1 MNRFESGSGGQ
12 PLGMKTRG
20 LWLET
25 LFLFLVIAVS
35 VAGFWELYLGPGASP
50 NGFHHL
56 HLITSFAWLGLLLMQ
71 VRLMNSR
78 RLDLH
83 RQFGLAVVILG
94 PLLVASTAL
103 LSVKSAARAIASGQ
117 ADPLIFQNVGVT
129 SMLGVLLLL
138 SFVMIRRPRV
148 HGAAL
153 LSSAL
158 LFMGIALVFALVS
171 FMPAFRIEGPETF
184 HRFALAA
191 LSASG
196 VVLVSA
202 VVLFFRDLRNGWP
215 HLLVAAYVLLSSLLG
230 GVLTDSNVAL
240 KLTRSVGGWNP
251 YLAFA
256 VTFGV
261 LLASLLMLG
270 LGHGRSRG
278 RKE

>member
-1 MNRFESGSGGQ
+1 MNE
-12 PLGMKTRG
+12 METRG
-20 LWLET
+20 LSVET

-71 VRLMNSR
+71 LRLMNSK

-83 RQFGLAVVILG
+83 RRFGLAVILLG

-103 LSVKSAARAIASGQ
+103 LSVKSAARGLASGQ

-129 SMLGVLLLL
+129 SMLGLLLLL
-138 SFVMIRRPRV
+138 SFLMIRRPRV
-148 HGAAL
+148 HGAAM

-184 HRFALAA
+184 YRFALAA
-191 LSASG
+191 MSASG
-196 VVLVSA
+196 VVLVCA
-202 VVLFFRDLRNGWP
+202 VVLFFRDVRHGWP
-215 HLLVAAYVLLSSLLG
+215 HLLVAAYVLLSGALG
-230 GVLTDSNVAL
+230 GLLSESSVSL
-240 KLTRSVGGWNP
+240 KLTQWVGEWNP
-251 YLAFA
+251 YLAF
-256 VTFGV
+256 VLTFGV
-261 LLASLLMLG
+261 LLVLLLLLG
-270 LGHGRSRG
+270 VGRGRSRVWNA
-278 RKE
+278 